1 VSGGRTRRGPQDLI
15 SPRGDV
21 TSTLALNVVG
31 IVLIVV
37 AWVGASGHAKVAA
50 TFPYIDLGVAGVLVV
65 AVGNT
70 IYLQG
75 FRRAVRNRSAAY
87 RQSTAGGRAAP

>member
-1 VSGGRTRRGPQDLI
+1 VSGRRTRRGPEHLI

-21 TSTLALNVVG
+21 TSTMVLNVVG

-37 AWVGASGHAKVAA
+37 ACIGASGQAKVGAA
-50 TFPYIDLGVAGVLVV
+50 FPYINLGVAGVLVV

-70 IYLQG
+70 VYLQG

-87 RQSTAGGRAAP
+87 RQSSAGGRAAP

>member
-1 VSGGRTRRGPQDLI
+1 VNGGRTRRGPQDRI

-21 TSTLALNVVG
+21 TSTVALNLVG

-37 AWVGASGHAKVAA
+37 AWIGASGQAKVAS
-50 TFPYIDLGVAGVLVV
+50 TFPYINLGVAGVLVV

-75 FRRAVRNRSAAY
+75 FRRTVRNRSAAY
-87 RQSTAGGRAAP
+87 RQSIAGGRTSP